1 MPDPKIEEFTRAFEL
16 QPRFLRQMQEYLR
29 TTVQP
34 QLDERER
41 LLDENGALRYENAA
55 LREEL
60 VALKAKKPQKE
71 HAA

>member
-1 MPDPKIEEFTRAFEL
+1 MADPKIEEFTRAFEL

-34 QLDERER
+34 QLEERDR
-41 LLDENGALRYENAA
+41 LIDENGLLRYENAA

-60 VALKAKKPQKE
+60 AAAKTKKTQKDQ
-71 HAA
+71 AA